1 MFSMAMLHYSN
12 ANHLFLNNMNDSTLD
27 LFVNEGIHRFVDND
41 ILMNLEELSARHE
54 VTVDYYI
61 MEFLID
67 EDDTDNEE
75 EWELGKWL

>member
-1 MFSMAMLHYSN
+1 MLSMVMLHYSN

-27 LFVNEGIHRFVDND
+27 LFVDHD

-67 EDDTDNEE
+67 EDDTNNEE
-75 EWELGKWL
+75 EWELDEWL

>member
-1 MFSMAMLHYSN
+1 MLSMVMLHYSN

-27 LFVNEGIHRFVDND
+27 LFVDHD

-67 EDDTDNEE
+67 EDDTNNEE
-75 EWELGKWL
+75 EWELDKWL

>member
-1 MFSMAMLHYSN
+1 MVMLHYSN

-27 LFVNEGIHRFVDND
+27 LFVDHD

-67 EDDTDNEE
+67 EDDTNNEE
-75 EWELGKWL
+75 E

>member
-1 MFSMAMLHYSN
+1 
-12 ANHLFLNNMNDSTLD
+12 MNDSTLD
-27 LFVNEGIHRFVDND
+27 LFVNEGIHRFVDHD

-67 EDDTDNEE
+67 EDDTDIEE
-75 EWELGKWL
+75 E

>member
-1 MFSMAMLHYSN
+1 
-12 ANHLFLNNMNDSTLD
+12 MNDSTLD
-27 LFVNEGIHRFVDND
+27 LFVDHD

-67 EDDTDNEE
+67 EDDTNNEE
-75 EWELGKWL
+75 E